1 MVSVTTCQTRYSS
14 TRWRS
19 PLYVSIYP
27 IAADAS
33 PVTRAYVEALDA
45 ERFKPIDAFF
55 AREAKRYGVELD
67 DPVKTRLRPEL
78 RDSPPRHAPDA
89 SIPMTVLW
97 SLKLRFWAWRVSG
110 HVAEPEDIRMFVLY
124 HDPALTPVVPHS
136 LGLPQGLIGVVYAFA
151 TPDMDGTNDVVIAH
165 ELLHT
170 LRATDKYDPRT
181 DSPSFPGGYGDP
193 GQVPLYPQAT
203 AELMAGRRMLSATRW
218 EEPRRFGRG
227 GRGAGHGARDPLV
240 EERAL
245 SALACQRAAVLP
257 ESAARSGSCNRPLV
271 ARTEVVCRPTGA
283 PARSVN
289 CPPASD
295 TMATQAAMSR
305 MCTSLSTTASILPA
319 ASRW

>member
-1 MVSVTTCQTRYSS
+1 LTGRRIAGRRIAVRPLPPAPRSGAFRQLRILLLLIVLLLVSVTTCQTRYSS

-27 IAADAS
+27 IAADSS
-33 PVTRAYVEALDA
+33 PVTRAYVAALDP
-45 ERFKPIDAFF
+45 ERFKPIDVFF

-78 RDSPPRHAPDA
+78 RDRPPQRAPDA
-89 SIPMTVLW
+89 SLPMTMLW
-97 SLKLRFWAWRVSG
+97 SLELRFWAWRVSG

-193 GQVPLYPQAT
+193 RQVPLYPQAT

-218 EEPRRFGRG
+218 EEPR
-227 GRGAGHGARDPLV
+227 DLD
-240 EERAL
+240 
-245 SALACQRAAVLP
+245 
-257 ESAARSGSCNRPLV
+257 
-271 ARTEVVCRPTGA
+271 EVVVGP
-283 PARSVN
+283 
-289 CPPASD
+289 
-295 TMATQAAMSR
+295 
-305 MCTSLSTTASILPA
+305 TTALEIRWLA
-319 ASRW
+319 EASH